1 MPIAIFFVTNPATLS
16 TTPTMNMHDFCDPLL
31 LPQPDT
37 RVTLDARRLLDLRRE
52 RGLSREAV
60 SEQSLEQHKCLS
72 VASITRA
79 ESSKPVL
86 YLTARYLAEFYDVP
100 LQTLLPPGP
109 ATTTPGAPQR
119 EPRVECLQFGAALDA
134 VLLTGRGSLVDAC
147 GAAGAGK
154 SRLLAQCLDIARRR
168 GFTGIELRVDKVLD
182 DTIHPLRTL
191 MLGLLRLD
199 PARAA
204 APEARAAL
212 AAEVRTRCQVLDL
225 AGVHVAACEGLL
237 DGAHAWPRPASQR
250 TQAMALCALI
260 RALAMHEPLVLALDD
275 LHHADW
281 VLAMTLEIV
290 IPATLSSPVLWIVTS
305 APFPG
310 LPAHGTGARLDGVA
324 RTVFYLPA
332 PPPAAA
338 EPVPAGA

>member
-1 MPIAIFFVTNPATLS
+1 
-16 TTPTMNMHDFCDPLL
+16 MNMHDFCDPLL
-31 LPQPDT
+31 MPQPDT
-37 RVTLDARRLLDLRRE
+37 RVTLDAGRLLALRRE

-79 ESSKPVL
+79 ESGKPVL

-100 LQTLLPPGP
+100 LQTLLPPCP
-109 ATTTPGAPQR
+109 AAPAPGAPQR
-119 EPRVECLQFGAALDA
+119 EPRVECLQFGAMLDA

-168 GFTGIELRVDKVLD
+168 GFTGIDLHVDKELD
-182 DTIHPLRTL
+182 DTVHPLRTL

-199 PARAA
+199 A
-204 APEARAAL
+204 APAATPDARAAL

-225 AGVHVAACEGLL
+225 ADVHVAACEGLL
-237 DGAHAWPRPASQR
+237 DGAHAWPRPACQR
-250 TQAMALCALI
+250 AQAMALCALI
-260 RALAMHEPLVLALDD
+260 RALALHEPLVLALDD

-290 IPATLSSPVLWIVTS
+290 IPATLSSPVLWMVTS
-305 APFPG
+305 KPFPG
-310 LPAHGTGARLDGVA
+310 LPAHGAGARLDGVA
-324 RTVFYLPA
+324 RTVFFLPA
-332 PPPAAA
+332 PPPAL
-338 EPVPAGA
+338 EETTPAGA

>member
-1 MPIAIFFVTNPATLS
+1 
-16 TTPTMNMHDFCDPLL
+16 MNMHDFCDPLL
-31 LPQPDT
+31 MPQPDT
-37 RVTLDARRLLDLRRE
+37 RVTLDAGRLLALRRE

-79 ESSKPVL
+79 ESGKPVL

-109 ATTTPGAPQR
+109 ATSTTGAPQR
-119 EPRVECLQFGAALDA
+119 EPRVDCLQFGAALDA

-154 SRLLAQCLDIARRR
+154 SRLLAQCLDIARQR
-168 GFTGIELRVDKVLD
+168 GFTGIELRVDRDLD
-182 DTIHPLRTL
+182 DTVHPLRTL

-199 PARAA
+199 PAPTT
-204 APEARAAL
+204 PEAREAL

-225 AGVHVAACEGLL
+225 ADVHVAACEGLL

-250 TQAMALCALI
+250 AQAMALCALI
-260 RALAMHEPLVLALDD
+260 RALALHEPLVLALDD

-290 IPATLSSPVLWIVTS
+290 IPATLSSPVMWMVTS
-305 APFPG
+305 KPFPG

-332 PPPAAA
+332 PPPAADEA
-338 EPVPAGA
+338 ASAGA